1 MHPRTQWATAGI
13 VALLCLTSCSTGP
26 DIRGTVTDSPEEVVL
41 QLPGEPG
48 PAAAGVPLPAVD
60 RPLSVGLDPVV
71 CLSGP
76 GSVTIT
82 GVRGRG
88 ATANLAVE
96 DFAVRSNPS
105 LTGDLRLGEERVPL
119 AEAGFDTSKHEVD
132 VACGKGG
139 TGYEVGV
146 QVARTGPGIATTRG
160 FYLDWSSGDRSGS
173 LLVPLAVLLC
183 DLPTALTKRCD
194 TSRGL
199 LHE

>member
-1 MHPRTQWATAGI
+1 MNAGI

-26 DIRGTVTDSPEEVVL
+26 DVWGTVTDSPEEVVL
-41 QLPGEPG
+41 ELPGEPG
-48 PAAAGVPLPAVD
+48 AATAGVPPPAVD
-60 RPLSVGLDPVV
+60 QPLSVGMDPVV

-119 AEAGFDTSKHEVD
+119 AEAGFEQVVGVLREDATLEVD
-132 VACGKGG
+132 RSVFFTSDRVA
-139 TGYEVGV
+139 V
-146 QVARTGPGIATTRG
+146 Q
-160 FYLDWSSGDRSGS
+160 
-173 LLVPLAVLLC
+173 AVLRAGFAH
-183 DLPTALTKRCD
+183 PHPQGVVKITAA
-194 TSRGL
+194 
-199 LHE
+199 